1 MKKLLILLL
10 FLFLL
15 SSPAF
20 ADVVW
25 PSMYICVGMA
35 SIKVIIL
42 GLIVEL
48 FFVKFFSKAD
58 WIKSAITTV
67 VMNIASC
74 LLGYIPILLSGLLAE
89 VMLFGFNTF
98 HWTHWLLSYLFA
110 IAINTLL
117 EGLIIKFILKLK
129 FTDVISW
136 LFVANVISVLL
147 CVIFFGLR
155 LDVRL

>member
-48 FFVKFFSKAD
+48 FFVKFFSKAG
-58 WIKSAITTV
+58 WLKSVIATL
-67 VMNIASC
+67 VMNLVSC
-74 LLGYIPILLSGLLAE
+74 VIGYIPILILGLFAE
-89 VMLFGFNTF
+89 LLPFNTF
-98 HWTHWLLSYLFA
+98 HWTHWVAAYLLA
-110 IAINTLL
+110 IVINT
-117 EGLIIKFILKLK
+117 IIEAIVIKLILKLK
-129 FTDVISW
+129 IEDVFPW
-136 LFVANVISVLL
+136 LFGANVISVLL
-147 CVIFFGLR
+147 CIIFFGLQ
-155 LDVRL
+155 LGVRM